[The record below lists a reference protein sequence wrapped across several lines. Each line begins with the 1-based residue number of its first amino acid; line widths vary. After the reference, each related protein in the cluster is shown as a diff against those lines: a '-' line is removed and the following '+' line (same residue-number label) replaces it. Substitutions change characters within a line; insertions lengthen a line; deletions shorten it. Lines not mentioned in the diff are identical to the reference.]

1 MHRGTVSSTIDG
13 MHQNATKGGL
23 SFGRILLSYQLK
35 GTDFLL
41 VIAPIRGYRA
51 VEKGAFE
58 ADGKDGS

>member
-1 MHRGTVSSTIDG
+1 